1 MNTCTREYTH
11 EHCAY
16 RRLHACE
23 TDTRISNRY
32 YHTHTYTRARAH
44 VHFPIRDTLH
54 ITRTRPAR
62 ARTHARTHVHTHPH
76 TKTCA
81 FEVTHKEAPCS
92 LQSWREGRQRCVR
105 HLMNETWSESPR
117 CMHLILLFIS
127 FPPPQLTASALNKS
141 SSSPTPLPTQTSCT
155 IRLPP
160 PKRFWP
166 IGYTRY
172 LGYSRNL
179 SHSGMVFEDQKFS
192 LQEVH

>member
-1 MNTCTREYTH
+1 MSTYTSKYTH
-11 EHCAY
+11 EHCVY

-62 ARTHARTHVHTHPH
+62 VRTHARARTHARTHTH
-76 TKTCA
+76 TKAWA
-81 FEVTHKEAPCS
+81 FEVTLKEAPCS

-127 FPPPQLTASALNKS
+127 LFPPPQLTALALNTPS
-141 SSSPTPLPTQTSCT
+141 SSSHPPSHPN
-155 IRLPP
+155 RLHNP
-160 PKRFWP
+160 
-166 IGYTRY
+166 
-172 LGYSRNL
+172 SAA
-179 SHSGMVFEDQKFS
+179 SHTLLAYRIYQIPWIF
-192 LQEVH
+192 